1 MKTQMMNQMNQSWYA
16 RDESRA
22 AIRSWRQ
29 LLTVALMTSALL
41 LAGSSA
47 LQAQNPPSTYDAQT
61 TDGFGFPGPPATMAN
76 GSSGAWTFTANLPA
90 AYQYWFQLQDCET
103 CVYVA
108 DWSYDYHA
116 GGTFTLGDGADT
128 FTGTFTS
135 GYAVGFIEISG
146 PEEGRLTLDM
156 YITGQWNTGLK
167 QAGFIQLSEIQQDGG
182 PIGTA
187 TLNLGPAPEPGSLL
201 LFGSGIVGL
210 AGMLRRRLVG

>member
-1 MKTQMMNQMNQSWYA
+1 MKTQMISPMKQWNHEP
-16 RDESRA
+16 RTT
-22 AIRSWRQ
+22 IRSWRQ
-29 LLTVALMTSALL
+29 CVAVALMMSALL

-76 GSSGAWTFTANLPA
+76 GSSGAWNFAANLPA
-90 AYQYWFQLQDCET
+90 AYQYWFQLQDCDT
-103 CVYVA
+103 CVYEA

-116 GGTFTLGDGADT
+116 GGSFTLGDGSDT

-146 PEEGRLTLDM
+146 PEEGTLKLDM
-156 YITGQWNTGLK
+156 YFSGEWNTGLK
-167 QAGFIQLSEIQQDGG
+167 QAGFMQLSEIQQDGG
-182 PIGTA
+182 PTGSA
-187 TLNLGPAPEPGSLL
+187 VLNFGPAPEPGSFL